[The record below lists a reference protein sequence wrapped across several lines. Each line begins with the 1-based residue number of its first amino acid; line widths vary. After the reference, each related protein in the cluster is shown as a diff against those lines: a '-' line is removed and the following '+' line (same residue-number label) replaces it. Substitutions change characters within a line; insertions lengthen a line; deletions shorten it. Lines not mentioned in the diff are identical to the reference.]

1 MICSGVWGAR
11 WEYTFNF
18 QGSEKLV
25 CMTISKVVPF
35 GEIKVPQLLPNVF
48 FRVQSVAMTG

>member
-1 MICSGVWGAR
+1 
-11 WEYTFNF
+11 
-18 QGSEKLV
+18 
-25 CMTISKVVPF
+25 MTISKVVPF